1 MFPFCLDASSLLG
14 MRARVPQDVDLEDK
28 LIYGLSPQ
36 RFAYVVACSLG
47 ALSIWRLEQIAAGL
61 RVIPC
66 LMLIAMGAL
75 LAWGRWRGRGVDGWL
90 VDLVAFAR
98 RNYRVRPC
106 WRGKDAFTVSLRAVN
121 ALTARPSDLRPPA

>member
-1 MFPFCLDASSLLG
+1 

-47 ALSIWRLEQIAAGL
+47 ALSIWRLEQIATGL

-66 LMLIAMGAL
+66 LVLIAVGAL
-75 LAWGRWRGRGVDGWL
+75 LAWGRWQGRAADGWL
-90 VDLVAFAR
+90 VDLMVFAR

-106 WRGKDAFTVSLRAVN
+106 WGRKDAPVVSLRAVN
-121 ALTARPSDLRPPA
+121 ALTAMPPDLRPPA